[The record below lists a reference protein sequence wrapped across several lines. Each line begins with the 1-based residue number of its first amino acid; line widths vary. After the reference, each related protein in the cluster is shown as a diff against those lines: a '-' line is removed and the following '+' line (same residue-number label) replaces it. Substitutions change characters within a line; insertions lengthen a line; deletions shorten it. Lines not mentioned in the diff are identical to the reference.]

1 MALRKKGIRSDGKV
15 SRVFVDLDD
24 YEISNDSTVTRIKVA
39 EPGTSEDAEK
49 ICKYIGTGDIV
60 VVDISGFDGGPADRE
75 MFTELLHSKARSE
88 NYSMASSG
96 SLFIITP
103 SDVSLK
109 KI

>member
-1 MALRKKGIRSDGKV
+1 M
-15 SRVFVDLDD
+15 FVDLDI
-24 YEISNDSTVTRIKVA
+24 YEVPNDRTVVRIKVA
-39 EPGTSEDAEK
+39 EPGTSDEAER
-49 ICKYIGTGDIV
+49 ICRYIGTGDLVII
-60 VVDISGFDGGPADRE
+60 DMSGFDGSPEDRQIL
-75 MFTELLHSKARSE
+75 TEILHTKARSE